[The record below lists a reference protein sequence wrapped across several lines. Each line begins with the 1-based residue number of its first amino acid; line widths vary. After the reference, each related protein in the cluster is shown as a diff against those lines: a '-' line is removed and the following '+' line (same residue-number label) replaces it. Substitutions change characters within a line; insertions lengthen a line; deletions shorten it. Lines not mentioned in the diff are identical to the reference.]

1 MMPLQFNWADWDWA
15 TWQQQNCQGDYQGV
29 DESVSQFIGAIY
41 DHVRSVANGGAGG
54 GLSQAEV
61 EALITA
67 HAQAANP
74 HTGYV
79 LTGDSRLS
87 DARTP
92 LAHNQA
98 ASTITSGTFDIAR
111 IPTGSSS
118 TTVCLGND
126 ARLSDARTPT
136 THVHAGSD
144 ITTGTVAAARLP
156 TFGAAAA
163 GIVPQSGGGTANFLR
178 ADGTWA
184 APSGGGSSLPS
195 PVSLGGYVVLTN
207 ISASYDG
214 TNPQRGLGFVE
225 VSMTGV
231 SSIVFT
237 VQVNKIGTGTQSW
250 QLWNETDGA
259 QVGVIADS
267 GAAGNKTLS
276 QTFSGLALTGVKR
289 LRVRALSSVNTDDP
303 VYYGASLRFA

>member
-92 LAHNQA
+92 TA
-98 ASTITSGTFDIAR
+98 
-111 IPTGSSS
+111 
-118 TTVCLGND
+118 
-126 ARLSDARTPT
+126 
-136 THVHAGSD
+136 HVHAGSD